1 MEAQSCAILQRRD
14 SFSFVIVLVIDLS
27 PVNDHE
33 HEGTACLIAF
43 FAETSEYP
51 RDA

>member
-1 MEAQSCAILQRRD
+1 
-14 SFSFVIVLVIDLS
+14 VIDLC
-27 PVNDHE
+27 PVNDYEQEHE